1 MNKQNQTKKFTDTE
15 NRAVVPEGRRVGDA
29 GKEGG
34 GWRQGDREKGINC
47 IVMDG
52 NWIFGMRP

>member
-15 NRAVVPEGRRVGDA
+15 NRAVVTRGEEGWGYR
-29 GKEGG
+29 EGG
-34 GWRQGDREKGINC
+34 WGDDRVKAINC

-52 NWIFGMRP
+52 N